1 MSKADEN
8 TEVIPRTYLGCLLR
22 RAGIWRR
29 WLGVICRKVIKE
41 WDVAL
46 IAKRMPE
53 RKRIVRFA
61 IVFSHIPFL
70 LCLSQITEPESE
82 PYPRPPRI
90 RLKITCGLRTFSAFR
105 PHTQI
110 QIQFPHC
117 FPIHR
122 VSFIGR
128 DLAERL
134 QYEFPLMHF
143 YMWDTEA
150 VFF

>member
-46 IAKRMPE
+46 IAKRMSE
-53 RKRIVRFA
+53 RKRIVRFE

-70 LCLSQITEPESE
+70 LRLSQITEPEPE

-90 RLKITCGLRTFSAFR
+90 RLKILRGFRTFYRLPVLIHKSRFISYFPYRIPLPLPDLYGFQLRFR
-105 PHTQI
+105 Y
-110 QIQFPHC
+110 C
-117 FPIHR
+117 
-122 VSFIGR
+122 
-128 DLAERL
+128 
-134 QYEFPLMHF
+134 
-143 YMWDTEA
+143 
-150 VFF
+150 

>member
-8 TEVIPRTYLGCLLR
+8 TEVIPRTYLGCLSR

-70 LCLSQITEPESE
+70 LCLSQITEPEPE
-82 PYPRPPRI
+82 PYPCPPRI
-90 RLKITCGLRTFSAFR
+90 CLKILRGFRTFFR
-105 PHTQI
+105 LSSSHTNPDLIIRFPVLSSLLRLSQI
-110 QIQFPHC
+110 QQCLHLPHSC
-117 FPIHR
+117 P
-122 VSFIGR
+122 
-128 DLAERL
+128 
-134 QYEFPLMHF
+134 
-143 YMWDTEA
+143 
-150 VFF
+150 

>member
-46 IAKRMPE
+46 IAKR
-53 RKRIVRFA
+53 IVRFA

-70 LCLSQITEPESE
+70 LCFSQIT
-82 PYPRPPRI
+82 
-90 RLKITCGLRTFSAFR
+90 
-105 PHTQI
+105 
-110 QIQFPHC
+110 
-117 FPIHR
+117 
-122 VSFIGR
+122 
-128 DLAERL
+128 
-134 QYEFPLMHF
+134 
-143 YMWDTEA
+143 
-150 VFF
+150 